1 MPKGGFRAV
10 SINEKK
16 SIARVVKIASQL
28 EALVDS
34 LIDALKKIGAE
45 LRDIE
50 TNLGAEVQIGAG
62 SIGDS
67 RSVISETSSSRSGS
81 AKGSETSEIIQ
92 IKSIAAADRSLE
104 EIGDKVL
111 KRQVDVIESPLG
123 KPSVSGEEE
132 TQIIKLTLA
141 GYGAVGKTTIF
152 KLLKGVAAPA
162 AYFPTI
168 GANVD
173 REDILIR
180 NSRIRVWDLAGQE
193 QYHRTWPIFLRN
205 SKLVLLV
212 TDSSRT
218 NVERSK
224 NLINLVKT
232 IEPKAVLIG
241 IANKQDLP
249 NRLSPQEIESILG
262 VKSYGLV
269 AIDTSYREKI
279 TDVVAKGIAE
289 TLAKES

>member
-1 MPKGGFRAV
+1 MPKGGSTAV
-10 SINEKK
+10 NGNEKK

-34 LIDALKKIGAE
+34 LIDALKKLGVE

-50 TNLGAEVQIGAG
+50 ANLGAEVEGDTSHIGSAR
-62 SIGDS
+62 SIA
-67 RSVISETSSSRSGS
+67 SESASPRSGS
-81 AKGSETSEIIQ
+81 TKGSEGSEVIQ

-111 KRQVDVIESPLG
+111 KRQVEVIEAPASKQSG
-123 KPSVSGEEE
+123 AGEEE

-180 NSRIRVWDLAGQE
+180 NARIRVWDLAGQE

-224 NLINLVKT
+224 NLLNLVKT
-232 IEPKAVLIG
+232 IEPKAIIIG
-241 IANKQDLP
+241 IANKQDMP

-279 TDVVAKGIAE
+279 TDVVANGIAE
-289 TLAKES
+289 IVAKES

>member
-1 MPKGGFRAV
+1 M
-10 SINEKK
+10 S
-16 SIARVVKIASQL
+16 RVTKIAGQL
-28 EALVDS
+28 DVLVDS
-34 LIDALKKIGAE
+34 LIDALKKLGIELKEIQSNIDRLGISGSEASMSAGISGAKQVAS
-45 LRDIE
+45 D
-50 TNLGAEVQIGAG
+50 TATA
-62 SIGDS
+62 
-67 RSVISETSSSRSGS
+67 RSPASSS
-81 AKGSETSEIIQ
+81 GSEVIQ
-92 IKSIAAADRSLE
+92 VRSIAADDKSLE
-104 EIGDKVL
+104 EIGDRVL
-111 KRQVDVIESPLG
+111 KRQVEVIEAPSG
-123 KPSVSGEEE
+123 KPSAAGEEE

-180 NSRIRVWDLAGQE
+180 NARIRVWDLAGQE

-212 TDSSRT
+212 TDSTRT

-224 NLINLVKT
+224 NLMNLVRT
-232 IEPKAVLIG
+232 IEPKATIIG

-249 NRLSPQEIESILG
+249 ARLSPQEIESILG

-269 AIDTSYREKI
+269 AIDTAYREKI
-279 TDVVAKGIAE
+279 IDVVAKGIAE
-289 TLAKES
+289 ILSKES

>member
-1 MPKGGFRAV
+1 V
-10 SINEKK
+10 SASEKK
-16 SIARVVKIASQL
+16 SITRIVKIASQL

-34 LIDALKKIGAE
+34 LIDALKKIGVE

-50 TNLGAEVQIGAG
+50 TNLGADAQISAG
-62 SIGDS
+62 SLSDA
-67 RSVISETSSSRSGS
+67 RSITSETASSRSGS
-81 AKGSETSEIIQ
+81 MKGSDASEVIQ
-92 IKSIAAADRSLE
+92 VKSIAAADKSLE

-111 KRQVDVIESPLG
+111 KRQVDVLESPLA
-123 KPSVSGEEE
+123 KPPASGEEE
-132 TQIIKLTLA
+132 TQIVKLTLA

-173 REDILIR
+173 REDIVIR

-232 IEPKAVLIG
+232 IEPKAVIVG

-289 TLAKES
+289 ILAKES

>member
-1 MPKGGFRAV
+1 MSSAD
-10 SINEKK
+10 KK
-16 SIARVVKIASQL
+16 LMSRVTKIAGQL

-34 LIDALKKIGAE
+34 LIDALKKLGIE
-45 LRDIE
+45 LREIQS
-50 TNLGAEVQIGAG
+50 NLESLGLVAPDTGVPAG
-62 SIGDS
+62 IGDAK
-67 RSVISETSSSRSGS
+67 RSATDAAAARSSASSASSDVI
-81 AKGSETSEIIQ
+81 Q
-92 IKSIAAADRSLE
+92 VKSIAADNKSLE

-111 KRQVDVIESPLG
+111 TRQVEVIEAPSS
-123 KPSVSGEEE
+123 KPSTAGDEE

-180 NSRIRVWDLAGQE
+180 NARIRVWDLAGQE

-224 NLINLVKT
+224 NLMNLVKT
-232 IEPKAVLIG
+232 IEPKATIVG

-269 AIDTSYREKI
+269 AIDTAYREKI
-279 TDVVAKGIAE
+279 TDVVARGIAE
-289 TLAKES
+289 ILAKES

>member
-1 MPKGGFRAV
+1 VNG
-10 SINEKK
+10 NEKK

-34 LIDALKKIGAE
+34 LIDALKKLGVE

-50 TNLGAEVQIGAG
+50 ANLGAEVEVGTG
-62 SIGDS
+62 SIGS
-67 RSVISETSSSRSGS
+67 AKSIASESASPRSGS
-81 AKGSETSEIIQ
+81 AKGSEGSEVIQ
-92 IKSIAAADRSLE
+92 IKSIAAADKSLE

-111 KRQVDVIESPLG
+111 KRQVEVIEAPTG
-123 KPSVSGEEE
+123 KPSGAGEEE

-180 NSRIRVWDLAGQE
+180 NARIRVWDLAGQE

-232 IEPKAVLIG
+232 IEPKAIIIG

-249 NRLSPQEIESILG
+249 NRLSPQEMESILG

-289 TLAKES
+289 IVAKES

>member
-1 MPKGGFRAV
+1 M
-10 SINEKK
+10 SSTDKK
-16 SIARVVKIASQL
+16 LMSRVTKIAGQL
-28 EALVDS
+28 DVLVDS
-34 LIDALKKIGAE
+34 LIDALKKLGIE
-45 LRDIE
+45 LKEIQSNIE
-50 TNLGAEVQIGAG
+50 RLG
-62 SIGDS
+62 
-67 RSVISETSSSRSGS
+67 IS
-81 AKGSETSEIIQ
+81 GSETGMSAGISGARQVASDTATAGSPASSSGSDVIQ
-92 IKSIAAADRSLE
+92 VRSIAADDKSLE
-104 EIGDKVL
+104 EIGDRVL
-111 KRQVDVIESPLG
+111 KRQVEVIEAPSG
-123 KPSVSGEEE
+123 KPSTAGEEE

-180 NSRIRVWDLAGQE
+180 NARIRVWDLAGQE

-224 NLINLVKT
+224 NLMNLVRT
-232 IEPKAVLIG
+232 IEPKATIIG

-249 NRLSPQEIESILG
+249 ARLSPQEIESILG

-269 AIDTSYREKI
+269 AIDTAYREKI
-279 TDVVAKGIAE
+279 IDVVAKGIAE
-289 TLAKES
+289 ILAKES

>member
-1 MPKGGFRAV
+1 MNG
-10 SINEKK
+10 NEKK

-34 LIDALKKIGAE
+34 LIDALKKLGVE

-50 TNLGAEVQIGAG
+50 VNLGAEVEVDTSNTG
-62 SIGDS
+62 SA
-67 RSVISETSSSRSGS
+67 RSIASEIASPRSGS
-81 AKGSETSEIIQ
+81 TKGSESSEVIQ
-92 IKSIAAADRSLE
+92 IKSIAAADKSLE

-111 KRQVDVIESPLG
+111 KRQVEVIEAPGS
-123 KPSVSGEEE
+123 KPSGAGEQE

-180 NSRIRVWDLAGQE
+180 NARIRVWDLAGQE

-232 IEPKAVLIG
+232 IEPKAIIIG
-241 IANKQDLP
+241 IANKQDMP

-289 TLAKES
+289 IVAKES

>member
-1 MPKGGFRAV
+1 V
-10 SINEKK
+10 STNEKK

-34 LIDALKKIGAE
+34 LVDALKKIGVE

-50 TNLGAEVQIGAG
+50 TNLGAEVQIAPG
-62 SIGDS
+62 STSDA
-67 RSVISETSSSRSGS
+67 RFVTETSSSRSGS
-81 AKGSETSEIIQ
+81 AKGSETSEVIQ
-92 IKSIAAADRSLE
+92 IKSIAGADKSLE
-104 EIGDKVL
+104 AIGDKVL
-111 KRQVDVIESPLG
+111 KRQVDVIESPLS
-123 KPSVSGEEE
+123 KPPASGEEE
-132 TQIIKLTLA
+132 TQIVKLTLA

-173 REDILIR
+173 REDILVR
-180 NSRIRVWDLAGQE
+180 SSRIRVWDLAGQE

-232 IEPKAVLIG
+232 IEPKAVIIG

-279 TDVVAKGIAE
+279 IDVVAKGIAE
-289 TLAKES
+289 AQAKES

>member
-1 MPKGGFRAV
+1 V
-10 SINEKK
+10 SANEKK

-34 LIDALKKIGAE
+34 LVDALKKIGIE

-50 TNLGAEVQIGAG
+50 ANLGAEVQVVSG
-62 SIGDS
+62 SIGDA
-67 RSVISETSSSRSGS
+67 RSIASETNSSRIGS
-81 AKGSETSEIIQ
+81 VNGSEGTEVIQ
-92 IKSIAAADRSLE
+92 IKSIAAADKSLE

-111 KRQVDVIESPLG
+111 KRQVDVIESPPG
-123 KPSVSGEEE
+123 KPPTSGEEE

-180 NSRIRVWDLAGQE
+180 HSRIRVWDLAGQE

-269 AIDTSYREKI
+269 AIDTAYREKI

>member
-1 MPKGGFRAV
+1 MSG
-10 SINEKK
+10 NEKK

-34 LIDALKKIGAE
+34 LIDALKKLGVE

-50 TNLGAEVQIGAG
+50 ANLGAEVEIDTSHIGSAR
-62 SIGDS
+62 SIA
-67 RSVISETSSSRSGS
+67 SESASPRSGS
-81 AKGSETSEIIQ
+81 AKGSEGSEVIQ
-92 IKSIAAADRSLE
+92 IKSIAAADKSLE
-104 EIGDKVL
+104 EIGDRVL
-111 KRQVDVIESPLG
+111 KRQVEVIEAPTG
-123 KPSVSGEEE
+123 KPSGPGEEE

-180 NSRIRVWDLAGQE
+180 NARIRVWDLAGQE

-212 TDSSRT
+212 TDSTRT

-232 IEPKAVLIG
+232 IEPKAVIIG
-241 IANKQDLP
+241 IANKQDMP
-249 NRLSPQEIESILG
+249 NRLSPPEIESILG

-279 TDVVAKGIAE
+279 TDVVAKGITE
-289 TLAKES
+289 IVAKES

>member
-1 MPKGGFRAV
+1 VGNP
-10 SINEKK
+10 SDQ
-16 SIARVVKIASQL
+16 RVITRITKVISRL
-28 EALVDS
+28 GVLVDS
-34 LIDALKKIGAE
+34 LADALRKIGAE
-45 LRDIE
+45 LREIE
-50 TNLGAEVQIGAG
+50 ANIENVEMAGPGAATVSGAG
-62 SIGDS
+62 GPEVIQVK
-67 RSVISETSSSRSGS
+67 SVG
-81 AKGSETSEIIQ
+81 
-92 IKSIAAADRSLE
+92 AADKSLE
-104 EIGDKVL
+104 EIGDRVL
-111 KRQVDVIESPLG
+111 TRQVEVIEAPTA
-123 KPSVSGEEE
+123 KRPSAGDEESK
-132 TQIIKLTLA
+132 IVKMTLA

-180 NSRIRVWDLAGQE
+180 SNRIRVWDLAGQE

-212 TDSSRT
+212 TDSSKV

-232 IEPKAVLIG
+232 IEPKAFIIG

-249 NRLSPQEIESILG
+249 DRLTPHEVESLLG
-262 VKSYGLV
+262 VKSYGMV
-269 AIDTSYREKI
+269 AIDVSYKDKLIEVI
-279 TDVVAKGIAE
+279 EKGIAE
-289 TLAKES
+289 VYARES

>member
-1 MPKGGFRAV
+1 V
-10 SINEKK
+10 S
-16 SIARVVKIASQL
+16 STDRRLLTRVTKIAGQL

-34 LIDALKKIGAE
+34 LVDALKKVGNQLKEIQTS
-45 LRDIE
+45 IE
-50 TNLGAEVQIGAG
+50 HGGNL
-62 SIGDS
+62 
-67 RSVISETSSSRSGS
+67 
-81 AKGSETSEIIQ
+81 GSETGMPVGGYSAQAASEAAESGSSAAASNPDVIQ
-92 IKSIAAADRSLE
+92 VRSIAADDKSLE
-104 EIGDKVL
+104 EIGDRVL
-111 KRQVDVIESPLG
+111 KKQVEVIEAPSG
-123 KPSVSGEEE
+123 KSSVAGDEEA
-132 TQIIKLTLA
+132 QVVKLTLA

-218 NVERSK
+218 NVEKSK
-224 NLINLVKT
+224 NLLNLVKT
-232 IEPKAVLIG
+232 IEPKATIIG

-269 AIDTSYREKI
+269 AIDTAYKEKI
-279 TDVVAKGIAE
+279 IEVVAKGIAE
-289 TLAKES
+289 IHAKES

>member
-1 MPKGGFRAV
+1 V
-10 SINEKK
+10 SGNEKK

-34 LIDALKKIGAE
+34 LVDALKKIGIE

-50 TNLGAEVQIGAG
+50 ANLGAEVGTGIM
-62 SIGDS
+62 SDTIT
-67 RSVISETSSSRSGS
+67 ITSESSSSRSGS
-81 AKGSETSEIIQ
+81 TKSSEGSEVIQ
-92 IKSIAAADRSLE
+92 IRSIAAADKSLE
-104 EIGDKVL
+104 EMGDKVL
-111 KRQVDVIESPLG
+111 KRQVDVIESPPG
-123 KPSVSGEEE
+123 KLSASGEEE
-132 TQIIKLTLA
+132 TQIVKLTLA

-232 IEPKAVLIG
+232 IEPKAVIIG

-269 AIDTSYREKI
+269 AIDTAYREKI